1 MKSVGTICQYLD
13 SVLISRWSY
22 SAQGPTSSL
31 GGQRNIQLE
40 STPARSKHGSNGTS
54 KGSQGSQAPDTSPW
68 ARLRWGWFASTSWR
82 APATKWEVKNVPPF
96 DFNNPEWVPTRTRFL
111 LGKLKT
117 LGLCLLFIDALGI
130 PPQDPAQGAM
140 VFAPDKV
147 AFFRRLENVSAQDVI
162 IRFVVSAIGWTSIF
176 CVLNACYSLLAII
189 SVTTGLAPVDQWPPL
204 FGKLA
209 DCYSIRQFWG
219 RFWHQTLRQRIS
231 SPSHF
236 LTYSVFGL
244 RKGSLVARYMNIW
257 LTFVV
262 SGLMHVAEEFGTGVA
277 LQQSGS
283 MQFFCTEACGIMF
296 EDAFQAIFHYAAGKR
311 QRRGTKALGASSRGI
326 HSLTRDQVFI
336 AVAARREWCV
346 HHQVLCPRRDE
357 SQPVSD
363 FRGRQS
369 RRNRQGVA
377 V

>member
-54 KGSQGSQAPDTSPW
+54 KGSQGHP
-68 ARLRWGWFASTSWR
+68 
-82 APATKWEVKNVPPF
+82 K
-96 DFNNPEWVPTRTRFL
+96 
-111 LGKLKT
+111 
-117 LGLCLLFIDALGI
+117 
-130 PPQDPAQGAM
+130 DPAQGAT

-147 AFFRRLENVSAQDVI
+147 AFFRRLGNVSAQDVI

-219 RFWHQTLRQRIS
+219 
-231 SPSHF
+231 
-236 LTYSVFGL
+236 
-244 RKGSLVARYMNIW
+244 
-257 LTFVV
+257 
-262 SGLMHVAEEFGTGVA
+262 
-277 LQQSGS
+277 
-283 MQFFCTEACGIMF
+283 
-296 EDAFQAIFHYAAGKR
+296 
-311 QRRGTKALGASSRGI
+311 
-326 HSLTRDQVFI
+326 
-336 AVAARREWCV
+336 
-346 HHQVLCPRRDE
+346 
-357 SQPVSD
+357 
-363 FRGRQS
+363 
-369 RRNRQGVA
+369 
-377 V
+377 